1 MNAKELTTE
10 VAAITAKYNA
20 LEQRCE
26 NFAARMQHVT
36 KVYRAE
42 IAALREQIAALTPKA
57 APATD
62 RLSSKDFATA
72 LAELKRLTGV
82 GFHSPSAVRGMW
94 LKMQQEHAED
104 KAYDAAEAE
113 DEMTL

>member
-1 MNAKELTTE
+1 MNAKELTAE
-10 VAAITAKYNA
+10 VAALTAKYNA
-20 LEQRCE
+20 LEQRCT

-42 IAALREQIAALTPKA
+42 ISALREQVAALTPKA
-57 APATD
+57 PVSD
-62 RLSSKDFATA
+62 RLSSKDFAAA

-94 LKMQQEHAED
+94 LKMQQELAED
-104 KAYDAAEAE
+104 KAYDEAVVE